1 MFRGAELTTS
11 NLPLG
16 KFFTGNTPNIMS
28 SFTTHKTPHVT
39 YFPTLTG
46 GVGAEELQRFY
57 HDYFV
62 TSNPPSLRLT
72 LVSRTMGADRV
83 ADEIHLTFK
92 HTQEMPWIL
101 PGVPPTGKRVE
112 VLIVSIVSV
121 RGGKLYSEHVYWDQA
136 SVLVQTGLLD
146 PKLLPEKVQKLGVKE
161 LPVVGRAAA
170 RRVMRGMVDVEDGE
184 ADNELLEGWYEDED
198 EDEESGGD
206 DDKNE
211 KEEKEEERNEK
222 EEKEKEKAEDS
233 KEDKKPERDDKEKG
247 KAKVASATDETS

>member
-1 MFRGAELTTS
+1 MLLRLARCSGGNTDQS
-11 NLPLG
+11 NLPPLG
-16 KFFTGNTPNIMS
+16 KFFTRNTPNIMS

-39 YFPTLTG
+39 HFPTLTG

-72 LVSRTMGADRV
+72 LVSRTIGADRV
-83 ADEIHLTFK
+83 VDEIHLTFK

-112 VLIVSIVSV
+112 VLVVSIVSV

-146 PKLLPEKVQKLGVKE
+146 PKLLPEKAQKLGVKE
-161 LPVVGRAAA
+161 LPVVGRDAA

-198 EDEESGGD
+198 EESGGN
-206 DDKNE
+206 DDKKENENE
-211 KEEKEEERNEK
+211 KEEKK
-222 EEKEKEKAEDS
+222 KEKAEDS

-247 KAKVASATDETS
+247 KAKVSSATDEAS